1 MSKYITLFLSLLLI
15 PVLSLGQSV
24 CPTLSDQ
31 EYIDFLTAQPMTIQ
45 VDNSDDFPGMSIT
58 GTATTTFQKD
68 GKLTEHVQFKC
79 RLGAGVVDVV
89 ADWSVVNAILSIHLV
104 NTTHS
109 DTGNKKLNNLLD
121 TMFERMWT
129 EPDVSAPLNYCDN
142 FKRSVNGFSFLNKIK
157 IVH

>member
-1 MSKYITLFLSLLLI
+1 MSKSIALFLSLLLI
-15 PVLSLGQSV
+15 PVLSFGHSA

-45 VDNSDDFPGMSIT
+45 VDNFDDFTGMNIT

-79 RLGAGVVDVV
+79 KLGAGIVDVV

-109 DTGNKKLNNLLD
+109 DTGNNKLNNLLD
-121 TMFERMWT
+121 AMFEKMWT
-129 EPDVSAPLNYCDN
+129 EPDISAPLNYCDN
-142 FKRSVNGFSFLNKIK
+142 FMRSRNGCSFLNKIK
-157 IVH
+157 ILH